1 MRQVGPDHMQSED
14 LTQPRLD
21 LCSITKSGRGME
33 TVFLSRSNKNKQQSR
48 GEDRLPRS
56 TRGTRRVHDTE
67 KWRKTACLPLT
78 GLDVSQSSDAQ
89 KWTTSCRP
97 RETPLCATYLRVSI
111 GADGRNLWVLGL
123 DLNGRG
129 RPDDRMP
136 ASLMRRYYIT
146 NSRRSSPTSGTLTD

>member
-14 LTQPRLD
+14 LTQPRPD

-33 TVFLSRSNKNKQQSR
+33 TGFSFQVKLQQNKRQTR
-48 GEDRLPRS
+48 GEGRLPRS

-67 KWRKTACLPLT
+67 KWRKTTCLPLT

-97 RETPLCATYLRVSI
+97 RETPLCATQLRVSI
-111 GADGRNLWVLGL
+111 GADGRNLWVFGVRSQWQGL
-123 DLNGRG
+123 
-129 RPDDRMP
+129 P
-136 ASLMRRYYIT
+136 
-146 NSRRSSPTSGTLTD
+146 